1 MRGQNVGKKR
11 IAHALDPLDMA
22 ANGAIAY
29 LTREPTSNEQA
40 LAGLLL
46 RTAGCFDRLPLAL
59 FSLDPDRITC
69 HRCRLYLKKH
79 PQYCNYLR
87 ALTDVV
93 KSPEPPPSA
102 A

>member
-29 LTREPTSNEQA
+29 LTQEQTPNNQA

-59 FSLDPDRITC
+59 FSLDPDRVSC

-79 PQYCNYLR
+79 PQYVNYLR
-87 ALTDVV
+87 EINACV